1 MQRWLAVL
9 VVALTMAGC
18 SDDAVDQ
25 PDGSAAPGGDAEE
38 GAGADDEEP
47 ADEADDDWITFESP
61 EGGFRVEL
69 PSEPESNVQSVPSQ
83 AGPLEAAVFTVEV
96 DADTG
101 YIVAYTDYPEE
112 VLEVE
117 PGTVL
122 DGAVQGAATNVSG
135 TVESST
141 KLTVEGFPAVDY
153 VIAVDGGRV
162 EARAILAGSRIYLLQ
177 RAASQPDQDE
187 FRRLVDS
194 FELLAT

>member
-1 MQRWLAVL
+1 
-9 VVALTMAGC
+9 MAGC

-25 PDGSAAPGGDAEE
+25 PDGSAAPGGDAEK
-38 GAGADDEEP
+38 GAGAEDEEP

-69 PSEPESNVQSVPSQ
+69 PSEPERNVQSVPSQ

-96 DADTG
+96 SADLG
-101 YIVAYTDYPEE
+101 YMVAYTDYPEE
-112 VLEVE
+112 ILN
-117 PGTVL
+117 L
-122 DGAVQGAATNVSG
+122 DPVAALDQAVREAPTNVSG
-135 TVESST
+135 TLESSAR
-141 KLTVEGFPAVDY
+141 LTVDGFPAVDY
-153 VIAVDGGRV
+153 VIAVERGTL
-162 EARAILAGSRIYLLQ
+162 EARSILTGQRIYLVQ